1 MDAPKGYR
9 LTVLGAVTGGFA
21 PSALLT
27 MSGLALNP
35 DNRVYLGLLI
45 FATATMIGWV
55 GAVLGTWAALR
66 LGRCGHA
73 VRTAGFLVAVL
84 LLSWIAITPLMM
96 FTPLA
101 FSNAGLTVMNVSI
114 AVLAPL
120 IAGALATS
128 RRLFP
133 PSV

>member
-1 MDAPKGYR
+1 MDAPKGYV
-9 LTVLGAVTGGFA
+9 LTVLGAVAGGFG
-21 PSALLT
+21 PSGLLT
-27 MSGLALNP
+27 MSGPVLNP

-55 GAVLGTWAALR
+55 GAPLGIWAALR

-73 VRTAGFLVAVL
+73 GRTAGLLIAVL

-101 FSNAGLTVMNVSI
+101 LSDAGLTGMSVSV
-114 AVLAPL
+114 AVLSPL
-120 IAGALATS
+120 IARALATS

>member
-1 MDAPKGYR
+1 MDAPKGYI
-9 LTVLGAVTGGFA
+9 LTVLGAVAGGFA

-27 MSGLALNP
+27 MSGPALNP
-35 DNRVYLGLLI
+35 DNHVYLGLLI

-66 LGRCGHA
+66 LGKCGHA

-96 FTPLA
+96 FKPLA
-101 FSNAGLTVMNVSI
+101 LSNAGLTVMNVSI

-120 IAGALATS
+120 MARALATS

>member
-1 MDAPKGYR
+1 MDAPKGYI
-9 LTVLGAVTGGFA
+9 LTVLGAVVGGFV
-21 PSALLT
+21 PYALLI
-27 MSGLALNP
+27 MSGPVLNP

-45 FATATMIGWV
+45 FGMTTMIGWV
-55 GAVLGTWAALR
+55 EAVLGTWAALR

-73 VRTAGFLVAVL
+73 ARTAGLLIAVL

-96 FTPLA
+96 FTALA
-101 FSNAGLTVMNVSI
+101 FSDTGLTGMSVSV

-120 IAGALATS
+120 IARRLATS

-133 PSV
+133 SSV